1 MAIFQPSVLRYL
13 PGIDSHRDYTIPNL
27 LAFETWVATHIN
39 QWSDLHKSDAN
50 ACEQL
55 YDLIERYH
63 DLALRQYLGNPEA
76 LSVCYLTVL
85 ELWKALVVCATHL
98 YPLLADYRLDLSMAF
113 AQNLLLPSEAEM
125 QCLMALET
133 YFTTRENRAH
143 LPSARCS
150 YAITADC
157 FSVRYFD
164 QYPDL
169 QVLLEKIEVQAAQE
183 KAAKLEELARLKSEY
198 ERLMTLHRDTF
209 CQYYEY
215 VSEEA
220 NEWMP
225 QAVTEQ
231 RHSYSCQKCEYKS
244 KAAGLKIDIHEWP
257 LPVSTTNQKAVV
269 FEMRPP
275 FSFIHWRDSL
285 VFLRINV
292 LQAEYTMG
300 MRARAQ
306 HPLSTDEKLARFATG
321 QHRRIGLLSE
331 DKPHTGTHRK
341 TMDISKATDAKI
353 CLASG
358 LNYKYYD
365 SDTGTFISGLAC
377 TKYHSTARTSSRGD
391 RLRYRS
397 SSIAHLPIRMAGPQI
412 LKLASIPSGS
422 SLQWPNILVQLGIP
436 AINFKNAEST
446 VVLFQC
452 IYQAGS
458 ASNDV
463 LRVGHAFCGDPNSAA
478 KLLMELGVALRRIEG
493 NWESTQ
499 ALSVF
504 ISIAARLLTLSS
516 SDNIRSACLAYLE
529 GTRVV
534 ALDWMS
540 DLSDNA
546 QHVSSEG
553 RSDYMSKRA
562 EVALIC
568 IDSLNIDDVPLA
580 TVLASSEQAS
590 ILIQCTITMQES
602 RLLLTASN
610 ESTVQLLLLRSQR
623 LLRRCCGALASNS
636 AALNGGVVNS
646 WAGFQSGAPWTAA
659 GFDHWRTTT
668 TTTGTAGAT
677 LRVNFNTLTGELLV
691 NGLPLGRLP
700 RKYEDHASYCVL
712 FGQTT
717 NIEVIPS
724 AVPGLQFAAK
734 RLYFGY
740 ELHFALSYRGDGTTT
755 DLMVQASKNC
765 KRYELITPELF
776 RATYPAVFSEEYFH
790 WYDIDAGVV
799 EFRPIKGAWSGS
811 GSRTWSLIPDQRT
824 KTWRLTIDSQVLLS
838 LPSTTSKALT

>member
-1 MAIFQPSVLRYL
+1 MSL
-13 PGIDSHRDYTIPNL
+13 D
-27 LAFETWVATHIN
+27 E
-39 QWSDLHKSDAN
+39 
-50 ACEQL
+50 
-55 YDLIERYH
+55 
-63 DLALRQYLGNPEA
+63 
-76 LSVCYLTVL
+76 
-85 ELWKALVVCATHL
+85 
-98 YPLLADYRLDLSMAF
+98 YR
-113 AQNLLLPSEAEM
+113 
-125 QCLMALET
+125 
-133 YFTTRENRAH
+133 
-143 LPSARCS
+143 
-150 YAITADC
+150 
-157 FSVRYFD
+157 
-164 QYPDL
+164 
-169 QVLLEKIEVQAAQE
+169 
-183 KAAKLEELARLKSEY
+183 
-198 ERLMTLHRDTF
+198 
-209 CQYYEY
+209 
-215 VSEEA
+215 
-220 NEWMP
+220 
-225 QAVTEQ
+225 
-231 RHSYSCQKCEYKS
+231 
-244 KAAGLKIDIHEWP
+244 
-257 LPVSTTNQKAVV
+257 
-269 FEMRPP
+269 
-275 FSFIHWRDSL
+275 
-285 VFLRINV
+285 
-292 LQAEYTMG
+292 
-300 MRARAQ
+300 
-306 HPLSTDEKLARFATG
+306 
-321 QHRRIGLLSE
+321 
-331 DKPHTGTHRK
+331 
-341 TMDISKATDAKI
+341 
-353 CLASG
+353 
-358 LNYKYYD
+358 
-365 SDTGTFISGLAC
+365 
-377 TKYHSTARTSSRGD
+377 
-391 RLRYRS
+391 
-397 SSIAHLPIRMAGPQI
+397 
-412 LKLASIPSGS
+412 KLASIPSGS

-811 GSRTWSLIPDQRT
+811 GSRTWSLIPDQRSAEPAEHHVEGFDLILLPLADPNRIHVISQPSRQHSAT
-824 KTWRLTIDSQVLLS
+824 TLPFTLQPPLLEVEVENPGLQLCFLLEAKQSELRSKEFPNTFIDRDQSLGVLVGLQNRLILRYLNTGARLLLVLDGDVS
-838 LPSTTSKALT
+838 YDFSSNG